1 MTKTWKVALAE
12 SGQKLLPFLK
22 LKLGQGFSLRKLKRA
37 VDMGHCLINGRVE
50 RFASTLVGL
59 GDTVS
64 FYDEQGCLVVSSG
77 NCVSPLSNFSEE
89 TNPPNCCQERILY
102 IDDDLIAYN
111 KPAGIIAESP
121 HVIEYLIATY
131 GAGVVLLHRLDRE
144 TTGVLLFARHEKAK
158 EAMLKQ
164 FKQRQITKTY
174 LAITDGV
181 PATPS
186 GMIENYLGKVSEYQ
200 GQTLMGQVTKER
212 GSLARTKWILDRSS
226 PGVALIRCY
235 PETGRT
241 HQIRIHL
248 AGLGIAILGDIQYG
262 RRQRCQYR
270 PGRLMLHALTIGFR
284 HPFEAKEVVIN
295 APVPPDFQQAV
306 DALLPPCEYQ

>member
-1 MTKTWKVALAE
+1 MTKTWKVVPAE
-12 SGQKLLPFLK
+12 SGQKLLTFLR
-22 LKLGQGFSLRKLKRA
+22 LKLGSALSSRRLKRC

-64 FYDEQGCLVVSSG
+64 FYEEQEECLVLTRD
-77 NCVSPLSNFSEE
+77 NCIIPPEE
-89 TNPPNCCQERILY
+89 TKIPLDCQARILY

-111 KPAGIIAESP
+111 KPAGVIAEAP
-121 HVIEYLIATY
+121 QVIKSLIATY
-131 GAGVVLLHRLDRE
+131 GTGIVLLHRLDRE

-164 FKQRQITKTY
+164 FKHRQISKTY
-174 LAITDGV
+174 LALTDGV
-181 PATPS
+181 PASSS
-186 GMIENYLGKVSEYQ
+186 GSIENYLGKLSEYQ
-200 GQTLMGQVTKER
+200 GQTIWGPVGKER
-212 GSLARTKWILDRSS
+212 GALARTRWVVERLS
-226 PGVALIRCY
+226 PEVALIRCY

-248 AGLGIAILGDIQYG
+248 AGLGTPILGDIQYG
-262 RRQRCQYR
+262 RWQRCQYR
-270 PGRLMLHALTIGFR
+270 PKRLMLHALTLKLK

-295 APVPPDFQQAV
+295 APVPPDFQRAM
-306 DALLPPCEYQ
+306 DELLPPM